1 VIGGGASVRR
11 SPLGGLVGGLVAWD
25 ADMTRDPAVLDGDT
39 CSTERGLS
47 LVGPKRNL
55 LAWAF
60 VVIFEARQGCLSI
73 GKDDKLVSQLAFR
86 PALQSDA
93 ERFADRQDLG
103 IKHFLI
109 RTKVAP

>member
-39 CSTERGLS
+39 CSTECGLS

-60 VVIFEARQGCLSI
+60 VYSPGCTVTEEP
-73 GKDDKLVSQLAFR
+73 K
-86 PALQSDA
+86 PSD
-93 ERFADRQDLG
+93 
-103 IKHFLI
+103 
-109 RTKVAP
+109 T